1 MPDQFRTD
9 YQSNVAS
16 LKPRNKA
23 VSFIGVALLWLGAFH
38 IINRYGWLYLVPY
51 LLIFVVFTAFV
62 GTPAIVN
69 ALRCVG
75 AYRGMGWHLV
85 MSLLVQVLWAAGMVA
100 ILSGLG
106 MQGMVSFFVL
116 VAVIRPF
123 SMPREQLWLERTEY
137 NKAQEAKRARVR
149 AVLERSEEQDLFQ

>member
-9 YQSNVAS
+9 YQSYVAS

-23 VSFIGVALLWLGAFH
+23 VSLIGVALLWLGTFH
-38 IINRYGWLYLVPY
+38 VINRYGWLYLAPY

-62 GTPAIVN
+62 GIPAIINV
-69 ALRCVG
+69 LRCVD

-85 MSLLVQVLWAAGMVA
+85 MSLLAQALWAAGMVA

-106 MQGMVSFFVL
+106 LQGMVSFFVL

-123 SMPREQLWLERTEY
+123 SMPREQLWLERMKY
-137 NKAQEAKRARVR
+137 NKAQEDKRSRVR
-149 AVLERSEEQDLFQ
+149 AVLGRSEEQDLFQ